1 MKFSIATVSL
11 GGTLAEKLAAIA
23 GAGFDG
29 VEIFEADVL
38 AYDGTPA
45 EIGAMVRDRGLEII
59 AFQPF
64 RDFEGMPEPQRR
76 RGFERAKRKF
86 ALMNELGAR
95 DILVCSNVS
104 PLSLGG
110 IDRAAAD
117 LNELGA
123 VAEAF
128 DVRVGFE
135 ALAFGRHVWDYR
147 DAWEIVRRADHPRIG
162 LILDSWHVLARKLP
176 VDPIRSIPADRITF
190 VQVADAP
197 AMDMD
202 LLQWSRHFRNFP
214 GQGDMDVDG
223 FMRALLATGYDG
235 WISHEIFNDRFRMAS
250 PRRIAEDGERS
261 LIWLRDRLEPGTLP
275 PRVEPEAVEWI
286 EFAISEEDAPAL
298 EAVFT
303 GLGFRPTGRHR
314 SKEVTRWSQG
324 AINLVINTEPDGLAH
339 SHQIVHG
346 PSVVAIGLRV
356 GDAAAAIARA
366 EGLRMHVYRGEI
378 GPGELDIPAVRGIGG
393 SLLYFTDSKGDLAR
407 VWEIEFEPVEP
418 APPGPLSR
426 IDHLA
431 QSMTPDEMLTW
442 RLFYLSLFD
451 LDRTPQV
458 DVIDPAGVVESM
470 ALHTPDRTLR
480 VCLNASASERTQSSR
495 FLDEFFGAGTQ
506 HIAFLTD
513 DIFAAAEAMQAAG
526 LETLPIPD
534 NYYDDLEARL
544 GLEPEFVDRL
554 RESGI
559 LYDED
564 EGGRFFQIY
573 TRAFKERFFFEIVER
588 EGYTGYGAPNA
599 PIRLAAQARLA
610 RQPAIPRM

>member
-23 GAGFDG
+23 AAGFDG

-45 EIGAMVRDRGLEII
+45 EIGAMVRDQGLEII

-64 RDFEGMPEPQRR
+64 RDFEGMPEPQRG
-76 RGFERAKRKF
+76 RGFERARRKF
-86 ALMNELGAR
+86 ALMNELGAK
-95 DILVCSNVS
+95 DVLVCSNVS

-117 LNELGA
+117 LNGLGD
-123 VAEAF
+123 VAAAF
-128 DVRVGFE
+128 DVRVGYE

-147 DAWEIVRRADHPRIG
+147 DAWEIVRRADHPRVG
-162 LILDSWHVLARKLP
+162 LILDSWHVLSRKLP
-176 VDPIRSIPADRITF
+176 VGPISSIPADRITF

-197 AMDMD
+197 AMEMD

-223 FMRALLATGYDG
+223 FMRALLSTGYDG
-235 WISHEIFNDRFRMAS
+235 WVSHEIFNDRFRMAS

-261 LIWLRDRLEPGTLP
+261 LIWLRDRLKPGGLP
-275 PRVEPEAVEWI
+275 PRVTPEAVEWI
-286 EFAISEEDAPAL
+286 EFAVSEEDAPAL

-303 GLGFRPTGRHR
+303 GLGFRLTGRHR
-314 SKEVTRWSQG
+314 SKQVTRWSQG

-356 GDAAAAIARA
+356 DDAAQALARA
-366 EGLRMHVYRGEI
+366 EGLRMQVYRGQVGE
-378 GPGELDIPAVRGIGG
+378 GELDVPAVRGIGG
-393 SLLYFTDSKGDLAR
+393 SLIYFTDSKTDLAR
-407 VWEIEFEPVEP
+407 VWEIEFEPVESI
-418 APPGPLSR
+418 PPGPLSR
-426 IDHLA
+426 IDHIS
-431 QSMTPDEMLTW
+431 QSMSPDEMLSW

-480 VCLNASASERTQSSR
+480 ICMNASASERTQASR

-513 DIFAAAEAMQAAG
+513 DIFAAADAMQASGMA
-526 LETLPIPD
+526 TLPIPD

-564 EGGRFFQIY
+564 ETGRFFQIY
-573 TRAFKERFFFEIVER
+573 TRAFQERFFFEIVER

-599 PIRLAAQARLA
+599 PIHLAAQARLA
-610 RQPAIPRM
+610 RQPAIPRL